1 MRSRFWVVLDSS
13 MLLLFVILQAW
24 RLTGVIL
31 HEWLAVALIGG
42 LLAHLILHW
51 SWVET
56 RIRRIRTPRSGR
68 TRVNFA
74 LNLTL
79 FLSATA
85 AMFSGFMIS
94 KVVLPLHPN
103 PVEYLKWH
111 TLHDVS
117 SRAALVCVGLHLALN
132 WNLMIAALR
141 NFVSSRASRTRTPMR
156 LRPLIAPLAIIL
168 TAVAILGATLWA
180 VERIMPAGDVTI
192 IQRDGRRIE
201 HAPPPGDIAR
211 LRPDEVAPN
220 RRGLP
225 AFILQSV
232 LVAVSSV
239 VGRKV
244 LRLRL
249 D

>member
-13 MLLLFVILQAW
+13 MLLLFVVLQAW

-42 LLAHLILHW
+42 LLAHLLLHW

-56 RIRRIRTPRSGR
+56 RSRRIRAPRSGR
-68 TRVNFA
+68 ARVNYA

-79 FLSATA
+79 FLSAGA
-85 AMFSGFMIS
+85 AMVSGFMIS
-94 KVVLPLHPN
+94 KVVLPLHPS
-103 PVEYLKWH
+103 PVEYVKWH
-111 TLHDVS
+111 SLHDGS
-117 SRAALVCVGLHLALN
+117 SKVALVCVGLHLALN

-141 NFVSSRASRTRTPMR
+141 NFVKRRAAGTRKPIR
-156 LRPLIAPLAIIL
+156 LQPLIAPIAIIL
-168 TAVAILGATLWA
+168 TAVAILGAGLWA

-201 HAPPPGDIAR
+201 HAPPPDDIAR
-211 LRPDEVAPN
+211 LRPDEVKPN
-220 RRGLP
+220 PRGLP
-225 AFILQSV
+225 AFIVQSV
-232 LVAVSSV
+232 LVAISSV

-244 LRLRL
+244 IRLRL
-249 D
+249 E